1 MKKLLLSVF
10 TVVGAFCSH
19 AQVVCAGVSPAPI
32 TGNYE
37 FTWGSPGQGWGTP
50 NFLIPGNS
58 ITGELV
64 LVDDGT
70 AGTSSLSGLP
80 NGNYGCAASPA
91 NAYAGKIAVVYR
103 YDGTGT
109 SSPTYCGFSDKALN
123 ALNSGAIGVIIVN
136 REPGV
141 VPMGAGTAGANVT
154 VPVVMLSDSD
164 GAALRAEMQNGP
176 VTMFIGNKTGLYN
189 DDCGITK
196 GATLISK
203 SYGVVSQ
210 LSQNASE
217 FNFEIGSRVYNYG
230 IDDQSNLTLTATV
243 TNPSAAVVY
252 DETVGPFSV
261 VAGDSV
267 DIIPGGAL
275 NFPAFS
281 LATYPAGR
289 YTVTYTL
296 DLGVTDEYVAD
307 NSVTSDFVVNDSIF
321 AMGTLDEITGL
332 PVANNG
338 YRPSTN
344 TNTFGECI
352 VLRDANASRI
362 GVAGI
367 YFSAQGTAVDLTGEE
382 MALNLYKWDDAF
394 VDLSDAALVTFD
406 LLNPVAFGYYY
417 YPSDLQGETVFGQF
431 NTSVALLDNQR
442 YLACVQTV
450 NLEIYLGFDT
460 KTNYV
465 WNEAYYL
472 QPVTPIENDG
482 AYFASGFGADVVPAM
497 GLMVFDA
504 AEAGLNKETS
514 IEGLAYPNPAV
525 DVVTVSV
532 NAEGNATLNVTDLA
546 GRTVLS
552 QNVTLE
558 NGKTSVNIA
567 SLNTGSYLFNVTLE
581 NGNSTQFSVVKK

>member
-1 MKKLLLSVF
+1 MKKLLLSIAL
-10 TVVGAFCSH
+10 VGSSFMYH
-19 AQVVCAGVSPAPI
+19 AQVILAATAPAGIA
-32 TGNYE
+32 GNYE
-37 FTWGSPGQGWGTP
+37 FTWGDPAGGWGTP
-50 NFLIPGNS
+50 DFLIPGTFIQGDLIMVN
-58 ITGELV
+58 
-64 LVDDGT
+64 DGT
-70 AGTSSLSGLP
+70 PGT
-80 NGNYGCAASPA
+80 NATYGNLLAEEGCNPSAVG
-91 NAYAGKIAVVYR
+91 AYAGKIAILR
-103 YDGTGT
+103 RNTCEFGK
-109 SSPTYCGFSDKALN
+109 KAFE
-123 ALNSGAIGVIIVN
+123 AQAAGAIGVIIIN

-141 VPMGAGTAGANVT
+141 IEIGAGADGANVT
-154 VPVVMLSDSD
+154 IPVGFVSDAT
-164 GAALRAEMQNGP
+164 GAAFLAEMATGTVN
-176 VTMFIGNKTGLYN
+176 VFFGNKTGLYN

-230 IDDQSNLTLTATV
+230 IDDQTNLMLTATV
-243 TNPSAAVVY
+243 TNPSSTVVY
-252 DETVGPFSV
+252 DETVGPFSIV
-261 VAGDSV
+261 SGDSV

-275 NFPAFS
+275 SLPAFS

-296 DLGVTDEYVAD
+296 DLGITDEYDAD
-307 NSVTSDFVVNDSIF
+307 NTVSSDFVVNDSIF

-338 YRPSTN
+338 YRPSDN
-344 TNTFGECI
+344 NNTFGECI

-367 YFSAQGTAVDLTGEE
+367 YFSAQGTTVDLTGEE
-382 MALNLYKWDDAF
+382 MAISLYKWDDAF
-394 VDLSDAALVTFD
+394 VDLNDAALAFD
-406 LLNPVAFGYYY
+406 FLNPVAFGYYY

-431 NTSVALLDNQR
+431 NTSVALLDDQR

-450 NLEIYLGFDT
+450 NTGIYLGFDS

-504 AEAGLNKETS
+504 AEAGLNEETS

-581 NGNSTQFSVVKK
+581 NGSSTQFSVVKK

>member
-1 MKKLLLSVF
+1 MKKLLLSIAL
-10 TVVGAFCSH
+10 VGSSFMYH
-19 AQVVCAGVSPAPI
+19 AQVILAATAPASI
-32 TGNYE
+32 AGNYE
-37 FTWGSPGQGWGTP
+37 FTWGDPTTGGWGTP
-50 NFLIPGNS
+50 NFLVPGTF
-58 ITGELV
+58 IQGDLV

-70 AGTSSLSGLP
+70 PGTNATYGNLLAEEGCNPSLAG
-80 NGNYGCAASPA
+80 
-91 NAYAGKIAVVYR
+91 AYTGKIVLIR
-103 YDGTGT
+103 RNTCEFGI
-109 SSPTYCGFSDKALN
+109 KALQ
-123 ALNSGAIGVIIVN
+123 AQQAGAIGVIIVN

-141 VPMGAGTAGANVT
+141 IEIGPGADGANVT
-154 VPVVMLSDSD
+154 IPVGFVSDAT
-164 GAALRAEMQNGP
+164 GAAFLAEMATGTVN
-176 VTMFIGNKTGLYN
+176 VFFGNKTGLYN

-203 SYGVVSQ
+203 SYGVVAQ

-217 FNFEIGSRVYNYG
+217 FNFDIGSRVYNYG
-230 IDDQSNLTLTATV
+230 LDNQTNLMLTATV
-243 TNPSAAVVY
+243 TNPSSAVVY

-261 VAGDSV
+261 VAGDSI
-267 DIIPGGAL
+267 DIIPGGAFSL
-275 NFPAFS
+275 PAFS

-296 DLGVTDEYVAD
+296 DLGTTDEYDAD
-307 NSVTSDFVVNDSIF
+307 NIVTSDFVVNDSIF
-321 AMGTLDEITGL
+321 AMGTLDVLTGL

-344 TNTFGECI
+344 NNTFGECI

-367 YFSAQGTAVDLTGEE
+367 YFSAQGTTVDLTGEE
-382 MALNLYKWDDAF
+382 MALSLYRWDDVF
-394 VDLSDAALVTFD
+394 VDLDDANLAFNS
-406 LLNPVAFGYYY
+406 LNPVAFGYYY
-417 YPSDLQGETVFGQF
+417 YPSDLQGETVFGEF

-450 NLEIYLGFDT
+450 NTEVYLGFDS

-504 AEAGLNKETS
+504 AEAGLNEETS
-514 IEGLAYPNPAV
+514 IEGHAYPNPAV

-532 NAEGNATLNVTDLA
+532 NAEGNATLNINDLA

-567 SLNTGSYLFNVTLE
+567 SLNSGSYLFNVTLE
-581 NGNSTQFSVVKK
+581 NGQTSQFSVVKK

>member
-1 MKKLLLSVF
+1 
-10 TVVGAFCSH
+10 
-19 AQVVCAGVSPAPI
+19 
-32 TGNYE
+32 
-37 FTWGSPGQGWGTP
+37 
-50 NFLIPGNS
+50 
-58 ITGELV
+58 
-64 LVDDGT
+64 
-70 AGTSSLSGLP
+70 
-80 NGNYGCAASPA
+80 
-91 NAYAGKIAVVYR
+91 
-103 YDGTGT
+103 
-109 SSPTYCGFSDKALN
+109 
-123 ALNSGAIGVIIVN
+123 VN

-141 VPMGAGTAGANVT
+141 IEIGAGLDGANVT
-154 VPVVMLSDSD
+154 IPVGFVSDAT
-164 GAALRAEMQNGP
+164 GAAILAEMATGTVN
-176 VTMFIGNKTGLYN
+176 VFFGNKTGLYN

-230 IDDQSNLTLTATV
+230 IDDQTNLTLTATV
-243 TNPSAAVVY
+243 TNPSSAVVY

-261 VAGDSV
+261 VSGDSI
-267 DIIPGGAL
+267 DIIPGGAFSL
-275 NFPAFS
+275 PAFS

-296 DLGVTDEYVAD
+296 DLGTADEYDAD
-307 NSVTSDFVVNDSIF
+307 NIVTSDFVVNDSIF
-321 AMGTLDEITGL
+321 AMGTLDEVTGL

-344 TNTFGECI
+344 NNTFGECV

-367 YFSAQGTAVDLTGEE
+367 YFSAQGTEVDLTGEE
-382 MALNLYKWDDAF
+382 MALSLYRWDDVF
-394 VDLSDAALVTFD
+394 VDLDDANLAFNSLT
-406 LLNPVAFGYYY
+406 PVAFGYYY
-417 YPSDLQGETVFGQF
+417 YPSDLQGETVFGEF
-431 NTSVALLDNQR
+431 DNSVVLLDNQR

-450 NLEIYLGFDT
+450 NLEVYLGFDS
-460 KTNYV
+460 KTNYI
-465 WNEAYYL
+465 WNEAFYL

-504 AEAGLNKETS
+504 AEAGLNEESS
-514 IEGLAYPNPAV
+514 IEGLAHPNPAV

-532 NAEGNATLNVTDLA
+532 NAEGNATLNITDLA

-567 SLNTGSYLFNVTLE
+567 SLNSGSYLFNVTLE
-581 NGNSTQFSVVKK
+581 NGQTSQFSVVKK